1 VGILTTS
8 GLKAGT
14 RDVWAEDVADVIA
27 DVSPDEHP
35 LMNLINAI
43 PIDSLKKE
51 WVVKRL
57 NAVKAGAG
65 GYTSSTL
72 GVKQRSETNPD
83 HVSADVNRPAR
94 AVIDSYV
101 QNFSQDIEVSD
112 RTQAINP
119 FGVNDEFSLQ
129 SADGTKEC
137 AKEMEAWTLLDVLT
151 TVDNS
156 SALGTA
162 TDPTRMK
169 TLIEQMTEARA
180 ATELNFLPNFF
191 SANPIGTR
199 LETAGAAKISSGA
212 EWDAAG
218 LTALAPLSEPM
229 VTKSQE
235 LMQGSRDTGGT
246 NPDILMLPPA
256 NYGQA
261 GPLGSVTSG
270 SYGAIQFNIDSRL
283 KRLIRI
289 TRFIDSQYGPLAV
302 MNNRWLQQANNASGV
317 TTFSRTTDPFTKGA
331 NSFIG
336 IGLLFERKFVA
347 MGFLI
352 PFTFERLARTGTS
365 HKGVV
370 SGDGSIVLRH
380 PLAAGVTFGLN
391 NV

>member
-1 VGILTTS
+1 MGILTTTTVKS
-8 GLKAGT
+8 GN
-14 RDVWAEDVADVIA
+14 RDVWAEDVADIIG

-35 LMNLINAI
+35 LMNLLQSI
-43 PIDSLKKE
+43 PVDALKKE

-57 NAVKAGAG
+57 NAVKSGVG

-83 HVSADVNRPAR
+83 HVSADVSRPAR

-101 QNFSQDIEVSD
+101 QNFSQDVEVSD
-112 RTQAINP
+112 RLQAVNP

-129 SADGTKEC
+129 SADATKEC
-137 AKEMEAWTLLDVLT
+137 AKEMEAWMLLDVFT
-151 TVDNS
+151 TTDNS

-162 TDPTRMK
+162 SDPTRMK

-180 ATELNFLPNFF
+180 AAELNFLPNFF

-199 LETAGAAKISSGA
+199 LETAAAAKISSGA
-212 EWDAAG
+212 EWDGAG
-218 LTALAPLSEPM
+218 ITALAPLSEPM
-229 VTKSQE
+229 VTKAQE
-235 LMQGSRDTGGT
+235 LMQGSKDTGGT
-246 NPDILMLPPA
+246 NPDVLMLPPA

-261 GPLGSVTSG
+261 GPLGSITSG
-270 SYGAIQFNIDSRL
+270 AYGAIQFNIDARL

-302 MNNRWLQQANNASGV
+302 MNNRWLQQANNVAGV
-317 TTFSRTTDPFTKGA
+317 TTFSRTADPFTKGA

-336 IGLLFERKFVA
+336 VGLLFERKFLA
-347 MGFLI
+347 IGFLI

-370 SGDGSIVLRH
+370 SGDGTVVLRH
-380 PLAAGVTFGLN
+380 PLAAGVIYGLN